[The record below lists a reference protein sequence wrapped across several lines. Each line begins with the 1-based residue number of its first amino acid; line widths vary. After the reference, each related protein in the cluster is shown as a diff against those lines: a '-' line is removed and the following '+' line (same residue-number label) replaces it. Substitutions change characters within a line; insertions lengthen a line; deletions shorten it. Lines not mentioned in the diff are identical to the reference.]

1 MQRPGQHLIRVPLL
15 ELRPTQLT
23 VGLAE
28 VRLKREHWAQLKSKE
43 RKKLLDSHWFPA
55 VRGPGGKHYIV
66 DHHHLGLALHE
77 EGVTEVW
84 VTSLADLSELQGET
98 FWRVMEFHRWAHPFD
113 QRGERRDYSRIP
125 DQVSELR
132 DDPYR
137 SLAGFVR
144 EAGGYAKD
152 AEPYTE
158 FLWADYFRAHIPARN
173 LAGKGEPLAAAALA
187 RAVELARSPEAR
199 YLPGWHGQT

>member
-28 VRLKREHWAQLKSKE
+28 VRLKREHWAQLKPKE

-152 AEPYTE
+152 EEPYTE
-158 FLWADYFRAHIPARN
+158 FLWADYFRARIPVRN